1 MNRKTLTVGL
11 LAAVIVFV
19 ALAAIVL
26 GPGVLQP
33 QTSRPD
39 SGNGGDMGDG
49 NGGTGDDNGDG
60 GTPPQDVPVE
70 TPTWDVGD
78 SWTYNVSSS
87 SEDPREFSDRDF
99 GIRGEF
105 TRTVTAIE
113 DGTYNVSLAGAFR
126 IIGFD
131 PVEESLFESRSI
143 MVVSDAYLN
152 EATVGGYSLYRTED
166 LAKLADVRTIHLSGA
181 IETEYGTYNVSYTK
195 TTETTYDPAFDV
207 WDFPLDENETWGA
220 STNATIRVWI
230 DWTIEG
236 PNVDHEDSHNFTA
249 TVPVHLLLM
258 SGELEDVETP
268 AGTFA
273 SVPVKAGLPEIES
286 AAPYGRLEL
295 LTGLGS
301 DTWSD
306 PHAFA
311 TAWFSGDVGNVVKVV
326 VSAGDYRLDIVLVDY
341 TNA

>member
-11 LAAVIVFV
+11 LAAVVVFV

-26 GPGVLQP
+26 SPGVLRP

-39 SGNGGDMGDG
+39 SGNGEDTGEG
-49 NGGTGDDNGDG
+49 NGGDG
-60 GTPPQDVPVE
+60 GSTPQESVPIE

-87 SEDPREFSDRDF
+87 SEDLRAFSDRSF
-99 GIRGEF
+99 EIKGEF

-113 DGTYNVSLAGAFR
+113 GGAYNMSLDGAFR
-126 IIGFD
+126 VLGFD
-131 PVEESLFESRSI
+131 PIEESLFGDRPV
-143 MVVSDAYLN
+143 MVLSDAYLN
-152 EATVGGYSLYRTED
+152 EATVDGYSLYRTSD
-166 LAKLADVRTIHLSGA
+166 IAKLLDVRTVHLSGA
-181 IETEYGTYNVSYTK
+181 IETEYGTYNASYTK
-195 TTETTYDPAFDV
+195 TTETKYDPALDV
-207 WDFPLDENETWGA
+207 WDFPLAENESWDA
-220 STNATIRVWI
+220 RTNATIRVWI

-236 PNVDHEDSHNFTA
+236 PNLDHEDGYNFTA
-249 TVPVHLLLM
+249 TIPLHLLLM

-273 SVPVKAGLPEIES
+273 SVPVKLGVPEIQSVALDE
-286 AAPYGRLEL
+286 RVDL
-295 LTGLGS
+295 LMGLGS
-301 DTWSD
+301 DTWSE

-311 TAWFSGDVGNVVKVV
+311 TAWFSGDVGNVVKAVLG
-326 VSAGDYRLDIVLVDY
+326 AGDCRVEIVLVDY